1 MMMSRFAGH
10 VAITVL
16 LASGFGVAVA
26 TPARAQ
32 NSTTVGSS
40 SSKSEAFGP
49 SKMALGDKAPNGR
62 LVTTDGD
69 WRATEL
75 VGATVYNDQGDS
87 IGTVDDLLLS
97 SDGTVSNAV
106 LSVGGFLGMGT
117 KLIEVPFK
125 DLRFAPSQSN
135 AASGSTMARFG
146 NASAAPAM
154 ANRREAGVSAP
165 ATARAVGASGTTIAG
180 TTIPGTAVPATGTF
194 APQLGDSHDFSLVLP
209 GATKQSLTADPT
221 FKLAN

>member
-1 MMMSRFAGH
+1 MMNRFAGH
-10 VAITVL
+10 VVITVL

-26 TPARAQ
+26 TPAQAQ
-32 NSTTVGSS
+32 NSTSVGSS
-40 SSKSEAFGP
+40 SSESGAFGP
-49 SKMALGDKAPNGR
+49 SGVVLGDKAPNGC
-62 LVTTDGD
+62 LVPTDGD

-75 VGATVYNDQGDS
+75 VGATVYNDQGDT

-97 SDGTVSNAV
+97 SDGTVSSAV

-125 DLRFAPSQSN
+125 NLRFAPSQSN
-135 AASGSTMARFG
+135 AASGSTMARLG
-146 NASAAPAM
+146 NAPAAPGT
-154 ANRREAGVSAP
+154 ANRPKAGVSAA
-165 ATARAVGASGTTIAG
+165 ATARAVGAPGTTIAG

-221 FKLAN
+221 FKVAN